1 MNGTFYKKILLC
13 FEFATIL
20 GFGSELRSEAVL
32 SVKSVRP
39 ESKNEVFS
47 RVCVFFLILT
57 SFVSR
62 SLPIYLHCHS
72 L

>member
-39 ESKNEVFS
+39 ESKNEV
-47 RVCVFFLILT
+47 VCVFFLILT